1 MQALI
6 SNENSAASGIRE
18 AADQFLISHDPNRLV
33 ESTGMSPYV
42 YHTIVL
48 EHPDTN
54 NFLYA
59 MDALPGDYAANGHT
73 IKVPE
78 EISKRLPSADR
89 IGNLH
94 FDLLNASQGVGTPN
108 FPPDQDGIIRRAPTA
123 IRFNGTG
130 DVFPSITLAASM
142 DILGIPDDGAHY
154 DFDKNILEL
163 VDSSGSVIRT
173 IPIDDQGRI
182 FVNYYGPFKTF
193 SYIPY
198 LYCFDPEMLDPS
210 YWEGKVA
217 IVGSALAGL
226 GDLKSTAV
234 QKTFAGPEIHANV
247 IHSILKNE
255 FLHPVSDSSHLWT
268 ILGISCLIG
277 ILCGIPAKPFYGF
290 VIMVFGSLLWVLF
303 ATNEF
308 LSSSV
313 MWDVVRPI
321 TSMALTQL
329 SVFSYTFIVMD
340 KDKRFLKNTF
350 GTYISPKLIDQMVES
365 KEEPKLGGEESVHTA
380 FFTDVE
386 SFSSFSEQLSATD
399 LVELLNTYLTDM
411 TTILLEN
418 KGTLDK
424 YIGDAIVAFF
434 GAPMPVKNHELWA
447 CKTALEMQSAL
458 KLLRKKWQEEG
469 EKWPSIVHDMQN
481 RIGIHT
487 GPMVTGNMGFY
498 SENELHD
505 DGRYGKSRG

>member
-1 MQALI
+1 M
-6 SNENSAASGIRE
+6 
-18 AADQFLISHDPNRLV
+18 
-33 ESTGMSPYV
+33 
-42 YHTIVL
+42 
-48 EHPDTN
+48 
-54 NFLYA
+54 
-59 MDALPGDYAANGHT
+59 
-73 IKVPE
+73 
-78 EISKRLPSADR
+78 
-89 IGNLH
+89 
-94 FDLLNASQGVGTPN
+94 
-108 FPPDQDGIIRRAPTA
+108 
-123 IRFNGTG
+123 
-130 DVFPSITLAASM
+130 
-142 DILGIPDDGAHY
+142 
-154 DFDKNILEL
+154 
-163 VDSSGSVIRT
+163 
-173 IPIDDQGRI
+173 
-182 FVNYYGPFKTF
+182 NYYGPFKTF

-198 LYCFDPEMLDPS
+198 LYCFDPEMVDPS

-255 FLHPVSDSSHLWT
+255 FLHPVSDSSHFWA

-290 VIMVFGSLLWVLF
+290 AIMVLGSLLWILF

-321 TSMALTQL
+321 TSIALTQL

-399 LVELLNTYLTDM
+399 LVELEYVSNRYDNNT
-411 TTILLEN
+411 
-418 KGTLDK
+418 
-424 YIGDAIVAFF
+424 IGKQRYVRQIYR
-434 GAPMPVKNHELWA
+434 G
-447 CKTALEMQSAL
+447 CYC
-458 KLLRKKWQEEG
+458 
-469 EKWPSIVHDMQN
+469 SIFWGSYAGQ
-481 RIGIHT
+481 
-487 GPMVTGNMGFY
+487 
-498 SENELHD
+498 
-505 DGRYGKSRG
+505 KS